1 MLYRQH
7 FPRKLSSL
15 CTQTNVN
22 QGDATF
28 IKRRADPATPSLSSH
43 SSAPSQTIIKSRAQY
58 CGSIS
63 LGNWVRFTTYQLKS
77 RQNHRAKSPPQ
88 ITGAYIPE
96 RYNNHS
102 KNVVGKKPTKITGAY
117 IPERYN
123 MHQQNPTLPSRQ
135 NHRAKSPPQITGAY
149 IPERYN
155 NHCKNVVGKKP
166 TKITGAL

>member
-7 FPRKLSSL
+7 FPRKSSSL

-63 LGNWVRFTTYQLKS
+63 LGNWVRFHELEGS
-77 RQNHRAKSPPQ
+77 RVCDPVSQVNKTQSPKVKL
-88 ITGAYIPE
+88 IWL
-96 RYNNHS
+96 
-102 KNVVGKKPTKITGAY
+102 VWW
-117 IPERYN
+117 
-123 MHQQNPTLPSRQ
+123 PTLTSNVQ
-135 NHRAKSPPQITGAY
+135 NAIVTFISSLPCHASVILCGVCWLVATQYCPNPPLAISKRP
-149 IPERYN
+149 I
-155 NHCKNVVGKKP
+155 KD
-166 TKITGAL
+166 